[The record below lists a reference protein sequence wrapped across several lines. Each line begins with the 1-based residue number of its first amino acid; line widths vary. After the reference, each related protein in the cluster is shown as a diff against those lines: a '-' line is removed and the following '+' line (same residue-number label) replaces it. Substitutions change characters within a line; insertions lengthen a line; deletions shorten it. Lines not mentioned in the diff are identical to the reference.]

1 MAEISKTPPKEYL
14 EHLKLSEGTLNVV
27 YKDSLGLATG
37 GTGHLMTD
45 ADKKFYGI
53 DDSTI
58 YKEIMTKY
66 GIRKVATDKEGN
78 TIKLKEEVTDAW
90 LKEDSAKYY
99 KTGRSWAKELGIE
112 DQDIVNTLSEVSFQ
126 FPAFKSKMPS
136 AWEAIKTGEIEEAI
150 KQIKFSSGIEGT
162 KKSSWYTQTPQRVED
177 LSAALRLY
185 SLKKDRMSIKPDD
198 AVIDTVGQIQR

>member
-78 TIKLKEEVTDAW
+78 IIKLDKEVTDAW
-90 LKEDSAKYY
+90 LKNDSDKYY

-112 DQDIVNTLSEVSFQ
+112 DQNIVNTLSEVSFQ

-136 AWEAIKTGEIEEAI
+136 AWEAIKTGNTEEAI
-150 KQIKFSSGIEGT
+150 RQIKFSSGIEGT

>member
-14 EHLKLSEGTLNVV
+14 EHLKHSEGTLNVV

-45 ADKKFYGI
+45 ADKKLYGI

-66 GIRKVATDKEGN
+66 GIRKAATDKEGN
-78 TIKLKEEVTDAW
+78 IIKLDKEVTDAW
-90 LKEDSAKYY
+90 LKNDSDKYY

-112 DQDIVNTLSEVSFQ
+112 DQNIVNTLSEVSFQ

-136 AWEAIKTGEIEEAI
+136 AWEAIKTGNTEEAI
-150 KQIKFSSGIEGT
+150 RQIKFSSGIEGT